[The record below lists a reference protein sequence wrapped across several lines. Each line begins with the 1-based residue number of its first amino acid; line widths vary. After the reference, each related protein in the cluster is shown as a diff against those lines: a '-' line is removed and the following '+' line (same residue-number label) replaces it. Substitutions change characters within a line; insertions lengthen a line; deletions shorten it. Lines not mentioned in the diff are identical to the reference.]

1 LLWTKESAARHNRG
15 EIMPLLPSTSTEAAS
30 TEAAS
35 TEAAVQ
41 SAIMALR
48 QQCAADF
55 SKCEQMSDRIKR
67 FSAQREQAA
76 LTVQQQLSDAQST
89 LDKMLGETGKST
101 TALQTAAII
110 DEKHRLQERA
120 KLAEEARRE
129 AVAAHESLATMVAN
143 MGEARQAVAA
153 MNDALEHEPAK
164 QKAYFHLPATRASL
178 NQPPLVCTT
187 AAR

>member
-1 LLWTKESAARHNRG
+1 
-15 EIMPLLPSTSTEAAS
+15 MPSTTSTSAS
-30 TEAAS
+30 MEAAS

-55 SKCEQMSDRIKR
+55 SKCEQMSERIKQ
-67 FSAQREQAA
+67 FAVEREQAA
-76 LTVQQQLSDAQST
+76 QTVQQQLSNAQSA
-89 LDKMLGETGKST
+89 LDKILGETGKSA

-120 KLAEEARRE
+120 KLAQEAKRE
-129 AVAAHESLATMVAN
+129 AEVANESLASMVAN

-153 MNDALEHEPAK
+153 LNEALEHEPAR
-164 QKAYFHLPATRASL
+164 QKAYFHLPAARASL
-178 NQPPLVCTT
+178 DQPPLVCTT
-187 AAR
+187 IAR